1 MANTLTDT
9 LTSLMNHGRVRATLS
24 TALRGWRRARFRWW
38 YVPLATVLLAVFGWL
53 TNDYLERAI
62 KSQKAAEMRT
72 LLDAEATAL
81 DIWLG
86 SQKAFASVVASDPVV
101 VRYARELLQVAGG
114 PEQRAGLTDA
124 PAQAALRAYLRP
136 IAEAQGYV
144 DFVVTSPGGL
154 IVAAAVDPA
163 VGNPALTRHF
173 QFIAPALAGLTMV
186 SRPFRAEVPLPDD
199 TGQLVW
205 GRPTMFVG
213 APILDEQGTVLAA
226 LGLRIR
232 PEIDFTRILNVA
244 RPGETGETYAF
255 DANGL
260 MVSQSRF
267 DGDLRRIGLLPQR
280 QDVRAI
286 LTVEIRDPGGDLS
299 RGYVP
304 ELPRPQQPL
313 TRMAQAAVTGQSGVD
328 VDGYRDYRG
337 VEVIGAWRWLEEYGF
352 GVATEMDVSEAFA
365 VLSRVRLAF
374 RLVFGFLVV
383 ASIGVVLSTVVISR
397 IGSEADAAI
406 AKALRLGQY
415 TLEEKIGEGGMGEV
429 YRARHAMLRRPTA
442 IKLLRGARASD
453 RDLARFEQEVQITSR
468 LTHPN
473 TVAIYDY
480 GHTPE
485 GVFYYVMEYLPGLSI
500 ERMVELEGPLPA
512 ARVIYLLQQV
522 CGSLA
527 EAHGAGLIHRDI
539 KPANVIVCERGGIY
553 DVAKVLDFG
562 IARDMQGKATATD
575 AGVSGTPM
583 FMSPEALRGGRAI
596 DIRSDIYSLGASAY
610 FMVCGEHPFDGDSAA
625 EIAAQHLRDIPPRP
639 SERAAVS
646 VPADLE
652 ALIMRCLAKEPDDRP
667 ASVEELSA
675 ELAACAAAAAW
686 SQEAA
691 RHWWQ
696 DHAED
701 VATLLEAGPDAGQVA
716 VRLAT
721 RPS

>member
-1 MANTLTDT
+1 MANTLTET
-9 LTSLMNHGRVRATLS
+9 LTSLIERGRVRSTLTS
-24 TALRGWRRARFRWW
+24 AFRGWRRARFRWW

-62 KSQKAAEMRT
+62 KGQKAAELGA
-72 LLDAEATAL
+72 LLDAEVTAL
-81 DIWLG
+81 EIWLG
-86 SQKAFASVVASDPVV
+86 SQKAYASVVASDPFVQ
-101 VRYARELLQVAGG
+101 RQAEELLALGAV
-114 PEQRAGLTDA
+114 PELRGELVGA

-136 IAEAQGYV
+136 IAQAQGYI

-154 IVAAAVDPA
+154 IVAAAVDAA

-173 QFIAPALAGLTMV
+173 QFVAPALAGLAMV
-186 SRPFRAEVPLPDD
+186 SRPFRAEVPLPDE

-213 APILDEQGTVLAA
+213 APIRDSEGNVLAA

-232 PEIDFTRILNVA
+232 PEVDFTRILNVA

-267 DGDLRRIGLLPQR
+267 DTDLRRIGLLPER

-286 LTVEIRDPGGDLS
+286 LTVEIRDPGGDLA

-313 TRMAQAAVTGQSGVD
+313 TRMADAAVSGQAGID

-337 VEVIGAWRWLEEYGF
+337 VRVIGAWRWLDQYGF
-352 GVATEMDVSEAFA
+352 GVATEMDVAEAFA

-374 RLVFGFLVV
+374 RVVFGLLVL
-383 ASIGVVLSTVVISR
+383 ASVGIVLSTVVISR

-406 AKALRLGQY
+406 AKARRLGQY

-442 IKLLRGARASD
+442 IKLLRGARATE
-453 RDLARFEQEVQITSR
+453 RDLARFEQEVQITSQ

-485 GVFYYVMEYLPGLSI
+485 GVFYYVMEYLPGVSI
-500 ERMVELEGPLPA
+500 ERMVELDGPLPP
-512 ARVIYLLQQV
+512 ARAIYLLTQI

-527 EAHGAGLIHRDI
+527 EAHAAGLVHRDI
-539 KPANVIVCERGGIY
+539 KPANVIVCERGGLY

-562 IARDMQGKATATD
+562 IARDMQGQATATD
-575 AGVSGTPM
+575 GAVAGTPM
-583 FMSPEALRGGRAI
+583 FMSPEALRGGRAV
-596 DIRSDIYSLGASAY
+596 DARSDIYSLGATAY
-610 FMVCGEHPFDGDSAA
+610 FMLCGRNLFEGGSPV
-625 EIAAQHLRDIPPRP
+625 EVAAQQLRDMPPTP
-639 SERAAVS
+639 SERLATPI
-646 VPADLE
+646 PADLE
-652 ALIMRCLAKEPDDRP
+652 ALIMRCLSKVPEERP
-667 ASVEELSA
+667 ASVEA
-675 ELAACAAAAAW
+675 LAAALADCADAGGW
-686 SQEAA
+686 DVRDA
-691 RHWWQ
+691 RSWWRA
-696 DHAED
+696 HAEQI
-701 VATLLEAGPDAGQVA
+701 EALRARAPRPDRLA
-716 VRLAT
+716 VDLAT